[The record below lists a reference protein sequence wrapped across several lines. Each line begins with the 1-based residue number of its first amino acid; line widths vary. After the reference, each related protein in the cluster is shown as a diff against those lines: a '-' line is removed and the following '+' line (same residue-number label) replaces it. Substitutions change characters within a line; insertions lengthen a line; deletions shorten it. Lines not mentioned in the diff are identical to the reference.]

1 MRVVGDD
8 TGIVPRGAASRSD
21 ALPLPVESGK
31 RPAPEDRRPRE
42 PPEGPVGRPGRHLDQ
57 TECFAHIDPTDV
69 ALRHAGFANQGSDE
83 ILRAGAV
90 LLSQADEDL
99 HPCAFDRRR
108 HYRIPHPA
116 SRLSLQR
123 QQRGRNLRRIEPLE
137 QWIQQGELRVN
148 AAGRQERC
156 QSLPQRFDA
165 VARAISPG
173 SDGQG
178 REGRDRA
185 EVRQLD
191 RGDEED
197 GLAAPQL
204 GERGDLVAA
213 RERGAEHRIRAC
225 LGWCDGAAVP
235 DERRRRAQRI
245 EGIPQGDGTAKRRDD
260 RQAGAADRRER
271 TTRLVPPGHGDDP
284 GAPGAPPQKS
294 SPHRGRP
301 APHPAGRA
309 PGLSGPSSSHRSRAC
324 STAGGRTSTTGR
336 PRSSAAFASASVT
349 RSSVVKGRSVGRDG
363 SAWWRERQRRLGSGC
378 VPLPVRAILPRMTP
392 GSGLSPNLHHLET
405 SATIAI
411 SQEAKRR
418 KAAGEDVIDL
428 GAGEPDFP
436 TPSLPSDAGVRAIR
450 EGKTHY
456 PANEGI
462 LELRAAAAKH
472 LSLLSGGRPVN
483 ADNIVVS
490 NGSKQSLFNVCF
502 TLFGPGEV
510 VAIPAPAWVSY
521 PQIVYLSRARPVL
534 VPGEPEWSLKVSV
547 RDLDRVVPG
556 ARGLI
561 LCSPC
566 NPTGAVYTQAEI
578 KAIAHWARDRKVWIV
593 ADEIY
598 RRIHY
603 GTGPAPSFLDL
614 PDDLLERVV
623 VIYGVSKAYA
633 MTGWRIGLALA
644 PGPVAKA
651 MAALQ
656 SHTTT
661 GANHPA
667 QFAAAVALGDDQVER
682 DVARMVAE
690 FRKRRDV
697 VVARFRQELPGVE
710 FVEPL
715 GAFYFFF
722 RVDSFGGIT
731 GTEFCTRL
739 VTTTGVA
746 LVPGAAFG
754 DDRYVRLSYAAA
766 LDNIQKALDRI
777 NGFAKKLAD

>member
-1 MRVVGDD
+1 MVPSGQSKGNV
-8 TGIVPRGAASRSD
+8 IVKTQRSQ
-21 ALPLPVESGK
+21 
-31 RPAPEDRRPRE
+31 
-42 PPEGPVGRPGRHLDQ
+42 PPM
-57 TECFAHIDPTDV
+57 TT
-69 ALRHAGFANQGSDE
+69 QGS
-83 ILRAGAV
+83 L
-90 LLSQADEDL
+90 
-99 HPCAFDRRR
+99 F
-108 HYRIPHPA
+108 
-116 SRLSLQR
+116 
-123 QQRGRNLRRIEPLE
+123 
-137 QWIQQGELRVN
+137 
-148 AAGRQERC
+148 
-156 QSLPQRFDA
+156 
-165 VARAISPG
+165 
-173 SDGQG
+173 
-178 REGRDRA
+178 
-185 EVRQLD
+185 
-191 RGDEED
+191 
-197 GLAAPQL
+197 
-204 GERGDLVAA
+204 
-213 RERGAEHRIRAC
+213 
-225 LGWCDGAAVP
+225 
-235 DERRRRAQRI
+235 
-245 EGIPQGDGTAKRRDD
+245 
-260 RQAGAADRRER
+260 
-271 TTRLVPPGHGDDP
+271 
-284 GAPGAPPQKS
+284 
-294 SPHRGRP
+294 
-301 APHPAGRA
+301 
-309 PGLSGPSSSHRSRAC
+309 
-324 STAGGRTSTTGR
+324 
-336 PRSSAAFASASVT
+336 
-349 RSSVVKGRSVGRDG
+349 
-363 SAWWRERQRRLGSGC
+363 
-378 VPLPVRAILPRMTP
+378 
-392 GSGLSPNLHHLET
+392 GLSPNLHHLET

-483 ADNIVVS
+483 ADNIVGS
-490 NGSKQSLFNVCF
+490 NGSKQSLF
-502 TLFGPGEV
+502 
-510 VAIPAPAWVSY
+510 
-521 PQIVYLSRARPVL
+521 
-534 VPGEPEWSLKVSV
+534 
-547 RDLDRVVPG
+547 
-556 ARGLI
+556 
-561 LCSPC
+561 
-566 NPTGAVYTQAEI
+566 
-578 KAIAHWARDRKVWIV
+578 KVWIV

-603 GTGPAPSFLDL
+603 GTGPSPSFLDL

-722 RVDSFGGIT
+722 RVDSFGEIT

-777 NGFAKKLAD
+777 IGFAKKLAD